1 MEPVNKDQYLLQS
14 LDNALGVLSLFLQED
29 KLTLSQI
36 AQRSGLNKTV
46 AYRIVYTLE
55 KRGYLNADREGRYR
69 PGIQLAALGAR
80 AQMSRAAVEL
90 TKPVL
95 TALSREINET
105 IHFTRRYDA
114 CRATLLDEILP
125 QQGLIAASSPTRSLL
140 LLHLCCTGL
149 AILSTQTDEDIRDY
163 CDAVVFE
170 KRSCPFILSSSQ
182 LMEKIAAVRREGYM
196 LNDQMYE
203 PGVAALGVPIFALG
217 GGFSYVFQ
225 PTFGFL
231 LGLIPAAAQRY
242 GDQCVVLSADIK
254 RVDGKFMLFAK
265 GGRENT
271 GIDALDWLEQGVKNG
286 AGELVVNSIDT
297 DGVKNGFDLELLDAV
312 AQRCAVPIIASG
324 GAGKMD
330 DFKELFL
337 NHPRVDAGL
346 AASIFHTKQV
356 DIRDLKLYLRENGV
370 EMRV

>member
-46 AYRIVYTLE
+46 TYRIVYTLE

-90 TKPVL
+90 AKPVL

-105 IHFTRRYDA
+105 VHFTRRYDA

-203 PGVAALGVPIFALG
+203 PGVAALGVPIFA
-217 GGFSYVFQ
+217 Q
-225 PTFGFL
+225 PGKSAEYAISISGPAERILPQKERIVEHLRNAARELNGFL
-231 LGLIPAAAQRY
+231 A
-242 GDQCVVLSADIK
+242 
-254 RVDGKFMLFAK
+254 
-265 GGRENT
+265 
-271 GIDALDWLEQGVKNG
+271 
-286 AGELVVNSIDT
+286 
-297 DGVKNGFDLELLDAV
+297 
-312 AQRCAVPIIASG
+312 
-324 GAGKMD
+324 
-330 DFKELFL
+330 
-337 NHPRVDAGL
+337 
-346 AASIFHTKQV
+346 
-356 DIRDLKLYLRENGV
+356 
-370 EMRV
+370 

>member
-90 TKPVL
+90 AKPVL

-182 LMEKIAAVRREGYM
+182 LMR
-196 LNDQMYE
+196 
-203 PGVAALGVPIFALG
+203 
-217 GGFSYVFQ
+217 S
-225 PTFGFL
+225 
-231 LGLIPAAAQRY
+231 
-242 GDQCVVLSADIK
+242 
-254 RVDGKFMLFAK
+254 
-265 GGRENT
+265 
-271 GIDALDWLEQGVKNG
+271 
-286 AGELVVNSIDT
+286 
-297 DGVKNGFDLELLDAV
+297 
-312 AQRCAVPIIASG
+312 
-324 GAGKMD
+324 AGKGICSTTRCMSPA
-330 DFKELFL
+330 L
-337 NHPRVDAGL
+337 PRSACRSLRSRGKAQSMPSVSPARRN
-346 AASIFHTKQV
+346 ASSRRRIGSWS
-356 DIRDLKLYLRENGV
+356 IC
-370 EMRV
+370 EMPHGS

>member
-55 KRGYLNADREGRYR
+55 KRGYLNADR
-69 PGIQLAALGAR
+69 

-90 TKPVL
+90 AKPVL

-203 PGVAALGVPIFALG
+203 PGVAALGVPIFA
-217 GGFSYVFQ
+217 Q
-225 PTFGFL
+225 PGKSAEYAISISGPAERILPQKERIVEHLRNAARELNGFL
-231 LGLIPAAAQRY
+231 A
-242 GDQCVVLSADIK
+242 
-254 RVDGKFMLFAK
+254 
-265 GGRENT
+265 
-271 GIDALDWLEQGVKNG
+271 
-286 AGELVVNSIDT
+286 
-297 DGVKNGFDLELLDAV
+297 
-312 AQRCAVPIIASG
+312 
-324 GAGKMD
+324 
-330 DFKELFL
+330 
-337 NHPRVDAGL
+337 
-346 AASIFHTKQV
+346 
-356 DIRDLKLYLRENGV
+356 
-370 EMRV
+370 

>member
-14 LDNALGVLSLFLQED
+14 LDNALGVLSLFLHED

-90 TKPVL
+90 AKPVL

-203 PGVAALGVPIFALG
+203 PGVAALGVPIFA
-217 GGFSYVFQ
+217 Q
-225 PTFGFL
+225 PGKSAEYANL
-231 LGLIPAAAQRY
+231 WRY
-242 GDQCVVLSADIK
+242 IGDRAIGK
-254 RVDGKFMLFAK
+254 RSPPIYSRRFA
-265 GGRENT
+265 
-271 GIDALDWLEQGVKNG
+271 
-286 AGELVVNSIDT
+286 S
-297 DGVKNGFDLELLDAV
+297 F
-312 AQRCAVPIIASG
+312 C
-324 GAGKMD
+324 
-330 DFKELFL
+330 
-337 NHPRVDAGL
+337 
-346 AASIFHTKQV
+346 
-356 DIRDLKLYLRENGV
+356 
-370 EMRV
+370 

>member
-90 TKPVL
+90 AKPVL

-105 IHFTRRYDA
+105 VHFTRRYDA

-149 AILSTQTDEDIRDY
+149 AILSTHT
-163 CDAVVFE
+163 
-170 KRSCPFILSSSQ
+170 
-182 LMEKIAAVRREGYM
+182 G
-196 LNDQMYE
+196 
-203 PGVAALGVPIFALG
+203 
-217 GGFSYVFQ
+217 
-225 PTFGFL
+225 L
-231 LGLIPAAAQRY
+231 LR
-242 GDQCVVLSADIK
+242 C
-254 RVDGKFMLFAK
+254 
-265 GGRENT
+265 GR
-271 GIDALDWLEQGVKNG
+271 I
-286 AGELVVNSIDT
+286 
-297 DGVKNGFDLELLDAV
+297 
-312 AQRCAVPIIASG
+312 
-324 GAGKMD
+324 
-330 DFKELFL
+330 
-337 NHPRVDAGL
+337 
-346 AASIFHTKQV
+346 
-356 DIRDLKLYLRENGV
+356 
-370 EMRV
+370 